1 MGSNCYR
8 DLRLAEI
15 VADELELILCSAE
28 DTRVSSLHVARVTPE
43 PGGKKFICELVSDAE
58 SDLLALQH
66 VVDRASSYLRDELV
80 EALKAKKAP
89 TFLFVVVPPLEEYGV

>member
-1 MGSNCYR
+1 MGTNSYR

-28 DTRVSSLHVARVTPE
+28 DDRVSSLHVARVTAE
-43 PGGKKFICELVSDAE
+43 PGGKKFICELVTDDQ
-58 SDLLALQH
+58 SDLYALQR

-80 EALKAKKAP
+80 EALKAKKAA
-89 TFLFVVVPPLEEYGV
+89 TFVFVVVPPQEEYGV